1 MLAEFFPVQG
11 FNKLNRIFAY
21 HLAGNVVVIRIKYI
35 NFIIFILFLGSCS
48 MTRSLREGQYLVYD
62 VDTQGIQESDAEV
75 IRSNIQQKPN
85 TRIPLLNISPGVILY
100 KIGEISYDSTRL
112 AERMESWESEKQT
125 IENQI
130 ETRGESGKLNRR
142 LGKVV
147 SQISRLERKLE
158 YGNWFMR
165 TGNPLVLFDSSK
177 TEESKRQILAY
188 LVNHGFFDAKVE
200 TDVDKKKRRA
210 FIRYRIKENSP
221 YVIDSTFTRTQDK
234 DLLELLSENRRRS
247 HIKVGNR
254 YIQSDL
260 SRERQRVEDLL
271 KDNGYYTFSKSFL
284 EYNVY
289 KDSLEKKV
297 TIEQIIRVPRPAE
310 KHTVYSIDSVLFSI
324 ASPTDV
330 ISDEN
335 ISKEY
340 EGIRYELYRDRY
352 SEKVINSR
360 IFLRKGGKYNRSDV
374 IETQRQ
380 LANLDMFRF
389 VNISFDT
396 LGNSL
401 TTRIY
406 TRPNQK
412 YQITNQLGASVTEQ
426 LPGPFFSH
434 SLRNRNL
441 FRGLEIFEF
450 NFRAGLEGVA
460 SATTEGGVYRSRE
473 LSASG
478 SVIFPQFLVPFD
490 FGTLERFGRYNPRT
504 RVLLG
509 YSYVN
514 RPEYVR
520 DALNTIFAYNWAT
533 RDLRQQFSVS
543 LLDANLIRSALNPLF
558 EERLVELQNQG
569 NNLINSFLPSYV
581 SSISGQVIVNFNQY
595 GLYNRSQ
602 ASMLR
607 IFFESG
613 GTSLNFVN
621 RELVEDRS
629 LQYFQFLKFQ
639 TDFRRYLPIDNR
651 STFAYRLNL
660 GLAKPYG
667 VSDGILPYEKY
678 FFAGGSTSIR
688 AWQPRR
694 LGPGSFTP
702 ERREDGT
709 FDYRFEQPGEILF
722 EAMFEY
728 RRKLFGY
735 FDGAFFI
742 DAGNSWTFEEDPT
755 REGTDFRVDRFYKE
769 LAVGT
774 GVGLRMDFDFLVLRL
789 DMGIKA
795 YDPARPEGERF
806 ILDNLSFNRPLGERG
821 QHVFNIGIGYPF

>member
-1 MLAEFFPVQG
+1 MS
-11 FNKLNRIFAY
+11 
-21 HLAGNVVVIRIKYI
+21 VVVNKVKYI
-35 NFIIFILFLGSCS
+35 NFLFSILLLSGCS
-48 MTRSLREGQYLVYD
+48 LTRGLKDGEYLLYEVNIKG
-62 VDTQGIQESDAEV
+62 VD
-75 IRSNIQQKPN
+75 RSNNESVRNLIQQKPN
-85 TRIPLLNISPGVILY
+85 TRIPILNVSPGVLIY
-100 KIGEISYDSTRL
+100 DIGKLTYDSVRIADRKTEL
-112 AERMESWESEKQT
+112 EKEREQLVQLITGEKAT
-125 IENQI
+125 KRHTKRYDKI
-130 ETRGESGKLNRR
+130 
-142 LGKVV
+142 V
-147 SQISRLERKLE
+147 SQINTLERKLE

-165 TGNPLVLFDSSK
+165 TGNPKTIYDSVQ
-177 TEESKRQILAY
+177 TLESERQIRFY
-188 LVNHGFFDAKVE
+188 LMNNGFFEAEVSTE
-200 TDVDKKKRRA
+200 VSRRKKKI
-210 FIRYRIKENSP
+210 FLTYLINENDP
-221 YVIDSTFTRTQDK
+221 YLIDSTFSRSDDDAIYKLLDRYK
-234 DLLELLSENRRRS
+234 DASL
-247 HIKVGNR
+247 IKPGKR
-254 YIQSDL
+254 YSQSDL
-260 SRERQRVEDLL
+260 TKERQRVEDAL
-271 KDNGYYTFSKSFL
+271 KDNGYYTFSKSYI

-297 TIEQIIRVPRPAE
+297 TIEQLIRKPEIGERH
-310 KHTVYSIDSVLFSI
+310 KVYTIDSMTFTI

-330 ISDEN
+330 ISDERVQT
-335 ISKEY
+335 ELD
-340 EGIRYELYRDRY
+340 GIHFTMYRDRY
-352 SEKVINSR
+352 AEKIINSR
-360 IFLRKGGKYNRSDV
+360 IFQRKGDTYNRTDV

-380 LANLDMFRF
+380 LANLDIFRF

-396 LGNSL
+396 LGSSI
-401 TTRIY
+401 TTKIF

-478 SVIFPQFLVPFD
+478 SIIFPQFLVPFN
-490 FGTLERFGRYNPRT
+490 FGALEKFGRYNPRT
-504 RVLLG
+504 RLLLG

-520 DALNTIFAYNWAT
+520 DALNTIIAYNWAT
-533 RDLRQQFSVS
+533 RNMRQQFSIN
-543 LLDANLIRSALNPLF
+543 LLDANLIRSSLHPMF
-558 EERLVELQNQG
+558 QERLEDLQNQG

-581 SSISGQVIVNFNQY
+581 GSVSGQVIINFNQY
-595 GLYNRSQ
+595 GLYQRNR
-602 ASMLR
+602 ASLWR
-607 IFFESG
+607 IFAESG
-613 GTSLNFVN
+613 GSTFNLYSPEVFGERNLK
-621 RELVEDRS
+621 
-629 LQYFQFLKFQ
+629 YFQFLKFQ
-639 TDFRRYLPIDNR
+639 SDFRRYVPLNNR
-651 STFAYRLNL
+651 STFAYRLNV

-667 VSDGILPYEKY
+667 ISEGVLPYEKY

-722 EAMFEY
+722 ESMFEY

-742 DAGNSWTFEEDPT
+742 DAGNTWTFEPDPT

-769 LAVGT
+769 IAVGT
-774 GVGLRMDFDFLVLRL
+774 GLGLRMDFEFLVLRL

-806 ILDNLSFNRPLGERG
+806 VLDNISFSRPFGERG
-821 QHVFNIGIGYPF
+821 QQVFNIGIGYPF

>member
-1 MLAEFFPVQG
+1 MRVAV
-11 FNKLNRIFAY
+11 NK
-21 HLAGNVVVIRIKYI
+21 VKYI
-35 NFIIFILFLGSCS
+35 NFLFLFLLLSGCS
-48 MTRSLREGQYLVYD
+48 LTRGLKEGEYLLYD
-62 VDTQGIQESDAEV
+62 VNTKGIERSDSES
-75 IRSNIQQKPN
+75 IRNLIQQKPN
-85 TRIPLLNISPGVILY
+85 IRVPVLNFSAGVFLY
-100 KIGEISYDSTRL
+100 DIGEGMYDSARTAARK
-112 AERMESWESEKQT
+112 AELENEKAQLIQLISENKAT
-125 IENQI
+125 K
-130 ETRGESGKLNRR
+130 RHNRR
-142 LGKVV
+142 YDKIV
-147 SQISRLERKLE
+147 SRTNTLERKLD

-165 TGNPLVLFDSSK
+165 TGNPRVIYDSIL
-177 TEESKRQILAY
+177 TYESERQIKFY
-188 LVNHGFFDAKVE
+188 LMNNGFFDAEVSTEVSKR
-200 TDVDKKKRRA
+200 KKKV
-210 FIRYRIKENSP
+210 FLTYLVNENDP
-221 YVIDSTFTRTQDK
+221 YLIDSTFNRSD
-234 DLLELLSENRRRS
+234 DPSIYELLNKNISDSR
-247 HIKVGNR
+247 IKAGNR
-254 YIQSDL
+254 YRQGDL
-260 SRERQRVEDLL
+260 TQERQRVEDLL
-271 KDNGYYTFSKSFL
+271 KNNGYYTFSKSYI

-289 KDSLEKKV
+289 KDSVDKRV
-297 TIEQIIRVPRPAE
+297 TIEQLIRKPEMGDRH
-310 KHTVYSIDSVLFSI
+310 KVYTIDSILFTI

-330 ISDEN
+330 ISDER
-335 ISKEY
+335 IHKELD
-340 EGIRYELYRDRY
+340 GIHFIMYRDRY
-352 SEKVINSR
+352 AEKIINSR
-360 IFLRKGGKYNRSDV
+360 IFQRKGSTYNRTDV

-380 LANLDMFRF
+380 LANLDIFRF

-396 LGNSL
+396 LGSTI
-401 TTRIY
+401 TTKIF

-478 SVIFPQFLVPFD
+478 SIIFPQFLVPFN
-490 FGTLERFGRYNPRT
+490 FGALEKFGRYNPRT
-504 RVLLG
+504 RLLLG

-520 DALNTIFAYNWAT
+520 DALNTIIAYNWAT
-533 RDLRQQFSVS
+533 RNLRQQFSVN
-543 LLDANLIRSALNPLF
+543 LLDANLIRSSLHPTF
-558 EERLVELQNQG
+558 QERLEDLQNQG

-581 SSISGQVIVNFNQY
+581 SSISGQVIINFNQY
-595 GLYNRSQ
+595 GLYQRNR
-602 ASMLR
+602 ASLWR
-607 IFFESG
+607 IFMESG
-613 GTSLNFVN
+613 GSSFNLFSPEVFGERN
-621 RELVEDRS
+621 LK
-629 LQYFQFLKFQ
+629 YFQFLKFQ
-639 TDFRRYLPIDNR
+639 SDFRRYVPLDNR
-651 STFAYRLNL
+651 STFAYRFNL
-660 GLAKPYG
+660 GLARPYG
-667 VSDGILPYEKY
+667 ISGGVLPYEKY

-702 ERREDGT
+702 ERREDGS

-742 DAGNSWTFEEDPT
+742 DAGNTWTFAPDPT
-755 REGTDFRVDRFYKE
+755 REGTDFRVERFYKE

-774 GVGLRMDFDFLVLRL
+774 GLGLRMDFEFLVLRL

-806 ILDNLSFNRPLGERG
+806 ILDNISFNRPFGERG
-821 QHVFNIGIGYPF
+821 QQVFNIGIGYPF